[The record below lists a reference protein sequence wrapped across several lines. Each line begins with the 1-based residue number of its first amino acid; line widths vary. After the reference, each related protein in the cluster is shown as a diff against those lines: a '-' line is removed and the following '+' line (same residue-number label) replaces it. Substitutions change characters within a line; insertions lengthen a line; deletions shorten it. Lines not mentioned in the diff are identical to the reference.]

1 MLRSLLTFLTF
12 FAAGLTVNLH
22 AQTVR
27 WELGAG
33 TLALNQTSEL
43 SLIFEQCEPADT
55 FKLPSVPGLSF
66 VGQPNRST
74 ASSYS
79 VVNFKATSLKTITLT
94 YQVRPNERRPIRI
107 PTFQVDTDKGRQTVA
122 AAEFETGDA
131 TVGQSNV
138 SLDSIVQTR
147 FSLPAGSVWA
157 GEVFPLNYTLHS
169 TRRYFYQ
176 LGSAEPEWSPAP
188 LSVEPWSKPEATE
201 TNVNNE
207 QRLTITYNTRAYAK
221 TPGSVALSPA
231 TQLVNLTT
239 GAPSGFGLFARQS
252 LDQFSI
258 TSQPASL
265 TVRPLPAPAP
275 AGFTGAVGKFTLESK
290 VVPATAGIGEPITW
304 TLTLDGTGNWPDI
317 SGLPS
322 RSVSKDFRLVQPQ
335 AKRTNKDN
343 ALFDASITEDIILI
357 PTRAGSYTLGPVSV
371 VVFNPSK
378 GAYETLSSPAVTIQV
393 ADTPAAANGL
403 PSAPSAQAP
412 TGSAGPSNGERAK
425 LPAERSAAPAAAI
438 PRDPLPPSGTS
449 ASPLATSSLL
459 LGLVSAALLPLGFW
473 LTLARR
479 RARQTD
485 PGRPLREAHDRLSST
500 LSQLADSSKLLAPSS
515 KLPARSAQLLAWQRD
530 TAIIWKLAVAVPTPS
545 HFTDTTWSTLWSEA
559 DRTLYGAADLPTDW
573 IHRAQQA
580 LAARPAPAFSTW
592 QLFIPRNL
600 LPLLI
605 LAAVVLPSPE
615 SQAADARDAYAK
627 ADFAAAE
634 TAWTTQLKNAPTDW
648 SAHHNLALALLQQN
662 RANEAAGHALAAF
675 VQQPQNASVNWHLGY
690 AWKAAGVTPA
700 ALSPFLTDA
709 PTATVARLASPTQ
722 WQAALLASAWLTAVA
737 LALRIFAAY
746 HPSPKSWPSW
756 LVRSLF
762 AVSILLAL
770 AAGLSLKTYGPL
782 SDAHAVVVV
791 KPTTLRSIPTELD
804 TPQKSTPLAVGV
816 VASTDKTFLG
826 WRRIAFTDGQTGW
839 VRAETLVPLW
849 QP

>member
-1 MLRSLLTFLTF
+1 
-12 FAAGLTVNLH
+12 
-22 AQTVR
+22 VR
-27 WELGAG
+27 WEPGAG

-66 VGQPNRST
+66 VGQPTRST
-74 ASSYS
+74 SSSYS

-107 PTFQVDTDKGRQTVA
+107 PAFQVDTDKGRQTVA

-147 FSLPAGSVWA
+147 FSLPSSSVWA

-201 TNVNNE
+201 TTVNNE
-207 QRLTITYNTRAYAK
+207 QRLVITYKTRAYAK
-221 TPGSVALSPA
+221 TPGAVALSPA

-290 VVPATAGIGEPITW
+290 VVPATAAIGEPITW

-322 RSVSKDFRLVQPQ
+322 RSVSRDFRLVQPQ

-378 GAYETLSSPAVTIQV
+378 GTYETLSSPAVAIQV
-393 ADTPAAANGL
+393 ADTPAAPNGRT
-403 PSAPSAQAP
+403 SAPGPQAP

-425 LPAERSAAPAAAI
+425 SPVERPAAPAAAI

-449 ASPLATSSLL
+449 SSPLATSSLL
-459 LGLVSAALLPLGFW
+459 IGLVSAALLPLGFW
-473 LTLARR
+473 LSLARR

-485 PGRPLREAHDRLSST
+485 PGRPLREAHDRLFST
-500 LSQLADSSKLLAPSS
+500 LRQLADSSKLEAPSS
-515 KLPARSAQLLAWQRD
+515 KLPAPSSQLPAPSSQLLAWQRD
-530 TAIIWKLAVAVPTPS
+530 TAIIWKLSVAVPTPG
-545 HFTDTTWSTLWSEA
+545 HFSDATWSTLWSEA
-559 DRTLYGAADLPTDW
+559 DRTLYGAAALPTDW

-580 LAARPAPAFSTW
+580 LAAHPAPAFSTW

-605 LAAVVLPSPE
+605 LAAVVLPAPE
-615 SQAADARDAYAK
+615 SQAADARDAYSK
-627 ADFAAAE
+627 GDFSTAE
-634 TAWTTQLKNAPTDW
+634 TAWSTQLKNAPTDW

-662 RANEAAGHALAAF
+662 RVNEAAGHALAAF
-675 VQQPQNASVNWHLGY
+675 VQQPQNTSVNWHLGY
-690 AWKAAGVTPA
+690 AWKTAGVTPA

-709 PTATVARLASPTQ
+709 PTATLARLASPTQ

-737 LALRIFAAY
+737 LALRIYAAY
-746 HPSPKSWPSW
+746 HPSPKSWPRW

-762 AVSILLAL
+762 AVSIQLAL

-782 SDAHAVVVV
+782 ADSLAVVVV
-791 KPTTLRSIPTELD
+791 KATTLRSIPTDLD

-816 VASTDKTFLG
+816 VASTDKAFLG
-826 WRRIAFTDGQTGW
+826 WRRLSFADGQTGW